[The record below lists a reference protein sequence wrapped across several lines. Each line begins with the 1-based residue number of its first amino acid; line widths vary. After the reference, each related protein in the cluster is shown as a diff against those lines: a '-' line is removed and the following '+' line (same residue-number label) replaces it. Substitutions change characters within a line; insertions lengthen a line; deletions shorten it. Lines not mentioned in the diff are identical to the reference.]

1 MCFCHLF
8 RTICRIFSEM
18 TFVGDLAECM
28 LQILSLQKL
37 RKMAWMWPEC
47 RFQYFFFAAFR
58 IYFLKTWIFS
68 KFFLLHPGFCTRRV
82 PWQWCKRQTG
92 FRGETKPSAAIVAI
106 VLIFCFVLSLFPDFS
121 NSLQMLRSW
130 CQRRT
135 LRDICLQS
143 WNIFWQLVLTLK
155 RGLAIEPQVEERSG
169 VSWLSLLH
177 LHDSLLAGD
186 LPLPKGATR
195 LHNSSAGAV

>member
-1 MCFCHLF
+1 MHTSNLVSAKASQDGLNVAWVPLSIFLF
-8 RTICRIFSEM
+8 HSFSY
-18 TFVGDLAECM
+18 L
-28 LQILSLQKL
+28 
-37 RKMAWMWPEC
+37 
-47 RFQYFFFAAFR
+47 
-58 IYFLKTWIFS
+58 FLENLKIS
-68 KFFLLHPGFCTRRV
+68 KVFILHPGFCTRPV

-92 FRGETKPSAAIVAI
+92 FRGETKPSAAIVDSCYSSYI
-106 VLIFCFVLSLFPDFS
+106 LLCTITIPRFPPISRLCPF
-121 NSLQMLRSW
+121 LQMLRSW

-135 LRDICLQS
+135 LRDKCLQS

-155 RGLAIEPQVEERSG
+155 RGHVIEPQVEERSG

>member
-58 IYFLKTWIFS
+58 IYFLKTWNFS

-106 VLIFCFVLSLFPDFS
+106 VLLFCFVLSLFPDFPRYQDCVPFS
-121 NSLQMLRSW
+121 KCWGRDVKDVYRGEIFFGNW
-130 CQRRT
+130 C
-135 LRDICLQS
+135 S
-143 WNIFWQLVLTLK
+143 
-155 RGLAIEPQVEERSG
+155 
-169 VSWLSLLH
+169 H
-177 LHDSLLAGD
+177 
-186 LPLPKGATR
+186 
-195 LHNSSAGAV
+195 